1 MAETEYGKPLPIPSQ
16 LSEPFWSAC
25 KNHELKIQRC
35 RSCGVFRFPPAI
47 LCPEC
52 LSREVEWKKVSGKG
66 KVFSFVVYRRLYH
79 PAFEAD
85 LPYTVAVIELE
96 EGARLLS
103 NVVGIPPEQVT
114 CDMHVEVVFEDVT
127 PEMTLPKFRPCTDA
141 GAL

>member
-1 MAETEYGKPLPIPSQ
+1 VAETEYRKPLPIPSR
-16 LSEPFWSAC
+16 LSEPFWAAC

-35 RSCGVFRFPPAI
+35 GSCRAFRFPPAI

-52 LSREVEWKKVSGKG
+52 LSREVSWEKVSGRG

-79 PAFEAD
+79 PGFEAD

-103 NVVGIPPEQVT
+103 NVIGIPPEQVT
-114 CDMHVEVVFEDVT
+114 CDMPVEVVFEDVT
-127 PEMTLPKFRPCTDA
+127 PEVTLPKFRPRTTN
-141 GAL
+141 GLS